1 METTSGY
8 GEGAPSAGSP
18 KSGAVRGAVRRR
30 DDGRLLRGRRTRA
43 RLREAARTL
52 ILEVGFDRA
61 TLRGIAA
68 RAGMGASSIY
78 RHVRSKEELL
88 IWELA
93 DLQGEAWTRF
103 READDRAAP
112 TRERVEKFFGV
123 QHELLARHPDFTVI
137 ALRAATYPTVPVAR
151 DALRL
156 TDRTVAL
163 LAEILQSGR
172 KNGDIDPATDL
183 FAAANALCHVATSA
197 RLAWANGLI
206 AEDACRKAIEASVDL
221 LFRGI
226 ENRESEGSRSS

>member
-1 METTSGY
+1 MDSTDRQVKGR
-8 GEGAPSAGSP
+8 
-18 KSGAVRGAVRRR
+18 RGAVRRE

-61 TLRGIAA
+61 TLRSIAL

-93 DLQGEAWTRF
+93 DLQSEAWTRF
-103 READDRAAP
+103 READDRTAS
-112 TRERVEKFFGV
+112 TRIRVERFFAI

-137 ALRAATYPTVPVAR
+137 ALRAATYPRERAAR
-151 DALRL
+151 DSLRL

-172 KNGDIDPATDL
+172 KNGDLDPAIDL
-183 FAAANALCHVATSA
+183 LSAANALYQVATSA
-197 RLAWANGLI
+197 RISWANGILS
-206 AEDACRKAIEASVDL
+206 EDACRKAIEASVDL

-226 ENRESEGSRSS
+226 GRGTDSAETRQS